1 MPADGPLP
9 GKNPRLP
16 PTPSLSEYEFEDFT
30 ERLLSANRFCPGSAR
45 RVTRVERWGRRGD
58 SQDGID
64 FEGEYSDGKTAAWQC
79 KRYDKLTPAAIRE
92 VVRVCT
98 FQADEYYLV
107 FSGEASRNA
116 RKEIKKH
123 PKWQLLDQR
132 ALGRMLDDHPLH
144 KRRDVLDAT
153 WDRPT
158 RQFLLG
164 VPGTDAF
171 LSLYTF
177 VQDRMKE
184 DAPLNDRGPRV
195 GRDAELAALRTAL
208 DRSADYPTVVVVAGP
223 GGRGK
228 TRLLTEALAEFEQAN
243 PQVPVV
249 CLSPGRSLD
258 QTAIDELPHTPAVVL
273 VDDAHRDPAA
283 LAALLTY
290 ARLTEGT
297 QVVLGSRTSG
307 VAAVQAEIIN
317 ARFAPAQVETIPVE
331 ELSRRDARKL
341 VTSIAHGL
349 DLTLT
354 AQEYFAGQAI
364 DSPHVAVIGV
374 NLIRSGRLTA
384 PLKADDALRQQVLA
398 RYQEVAAGEL
408 EGVPK
413 RTVRRALA
421 VFAALGPIDDTDDAL
436 CTDIARFVDLDMGD
450 LLRLCQSLQDR
461 GVLVTRSGLTRVVPD
476 VLADEILETEAA
488 VGRHA
493 TGFAQQ
499 LWEAFGS
506 PSDDRLVTTLA
517 ELDWRLV
524 RRHGPSVIG
533 PIWESV
539 ADRLRVAEPVEL
551 HRALRGL
558 RNLATTLPVP
568 FLTVL
573 EELRVRLQEIDRTV
587 DAASA
592 PHPFFDRAESSRDVL
607 WLMPELYG
615 QCAAS
620 APETLE
626 TVLDALWSLYRDDSR
641 PPNQY
646 PGHAVRVID
655 GRLAS
660 IGDMLD
666 PSFPPGIVAW
676 VDKQLAQATD
686 PRQATPMFALRPLLA
701 KDGTRTVAETR
712 RRISLRPYAV
722 AATWARP
729 IRDAIRSTLLRQ
741 ASGTDL
747 RRAGE
752 AVRLLGIAVRQPA
765 GPANREVTME
775 EVLGWEEDDLATLT
789 TLETAAVSTG
799 SAVIRRL
806 IRHEIGWTAE
816 HARSVCVRRA
826 ALSLVTSLDHRDDD
840 LAEVLLSR
848 FRGFPTRRGVTV
860 ATIDELRAAEAA
872 RAAREAGM
880 PEDEIDAEHSEQ
892 RRVRIEERTAM
903 QERAVAQVVRRLTSD
918 SIPELV
924 RTLRTCAVEVELAAP
939 RSPTLWGV
947 WREFAKQRSDL
958 IPHVVREIAD
968 GPASVLDQSLHQ
980 LLDAWADYDAN
991 GLLAW
996 LADASSYRMDVRL
1009 AIGNA
1014 FATYAWTDR
1023 GAPFEQI
1030 HREGIAEAE
1039 PELRDRFIMGSHKLL
1054 ATAPAATARLL
1065 LNEQASPHALT
1076 NALESACGYDGLSW
1090 GQAQSDEDASAILD
1104 LIDYAGWD
1112 DYTLQQIAAGIA
1124 LTYPRL
1130 VLGHLQNL
1138 HGDGGRLPTDVDG
1151 FADAFD
1157 RNAEAL
1163 AHWVVDRAQ
1172 HGEAANTSIVVSI
1185 AMGSGMTTTQA
1196 QHLAAAVDE
1205 LDGAALEDTVAALR
1219 DVGTWPLC
1227 HPDLARNI
1235 LVRARLLNG
1244 NLATRVLAD
1253 ISGAMTLRS
1262 WGFLNG
1268 VSDELN
1274 KARAAAAQAAA
1285 TETDP
1290 DLKAACTA
1298 AELWAATHAEQLLAE
1313 GDENDD

>member
-16 PTPSLSEYEFEDFT
+16 PTPSLSEYELEDFT
-30 ERLLSANRFCPGSAR
+30 ERLLSASRFCSGSAR

-58 SQDGID
+58 FQDGVD

-79 KRYDKLTPAAIRE
+79 KRYDKLTPAHVRE

-107 FSGEASRNA
+107 FSGEASRDA
-116 RKEIKKH
+116 RMEIKKH
-123 PKWQLLDQR
+123 SKWQLLDQR
-132 ALGRMLDDHPLH
+132 ALGRMLDDLPLH

-171 LSLYTF
+171 LSLDTF
-177 VQDRMKE
+177 VADRMKE
-184 DAPLNDRGPRV
+184 DAPLNDRGPRI

-208 DRSADYPTVVVVAGP
+208 DRSADFPTVVVVAGP

-228 TRLLTEALAEFEQAN
+228 TRLLTEALAEFEQAH

-258 QTAIDELPHTPAVVL
+258 QAAIDELPLTPAVVL

-317 ARFAPAQVETIPVE
+317 ARFAPAQVETIPVG

-341 VTSIAHGL
+341 VTSIADGL
-349 DLTLT
+349 DLTLA
-354 AQEYFAGQAI
+354 AQEYFAGQAV

-384 PLKADDALRQQVLA
+384 PLKADNALRQQVLA
-398 RYQEVAAGEL
+398 RYQEVATGEL
-408 EGVPK
+408 EGVPN
-413 RTVRRALA
+413 RTVRRTLA
-421 VFAALGPIDDTDDAL
+421 VFAALGPIDDTDDTL
-436 CTDIARFVDLDMGD
+436 RTDIARFVELDMGD
-450 LLRLCQSLQDR
+450 LLRLCRSLHDR
-461 GVLVTRSGLTRVVPD
+461 GVLVTRGGLTRVVPD
-476 VLADEILETEAA
+476 VLADEILETSAA

-493 TGFAQQ
+493 TNFAQQ
-499 LWEAFGS
+499 LWEAFGN

-517 ELDWRLV
+517 ELDWRLGQ
-524 RRHGPSVIG
+524 RDGPSVIG

-539 ADRLRVAEPVEL
+539 ADWLRGAEPVEL

-573 EELRVRLQEIDRTV
+573 EELRVRLQEQDRTV
-587 DAASA
+587 DDAAA
-592 PHPFFDRAESSRDVL
+592 AHPFFGRAESSRDVL
-607 WLMPELYG
+607 WLMPEMYG
-615 QCAAS
+615 QCAAN

-626 TVLDALWSLYRDDSR
+626 TVLDALWSLYLDDSQ

-646 PGHAVRVID
+646 PGHVVRVIED
-655 GRLAS
+655 RLTS
-660 IGDMLD
+660 IGDLPD
-666 PSFPPGIVAW
+666 PSFPLRIVAW
-676 VDKQLAQATD
+676 VDKQLAQASD
-686 PRQATPMFALRPLLA
+686 LRHATPMFALRPLLA

-722 AATWARP
+722 SVTWARP

-752 AVRLLGIAVRQPA
+752 AVRLLGTAVRQPT
-765 GPANREVTME
+765 GPPNRNVTTE
-775 EVLGWEEDDLATLT
+775 EVVGWEEDDLATVT
-789 TLETAAVSTG
+789 TVETAAVSTG

-816 HARSVCVRRA
+816 HARSVRVRHA
-826 ALSLVTSLDHRDDD
+826 ALSLVTSLDNRDDD
-840 LAEVLLSR
+840 LAEVLLST
-848 FRGFPTRRGVTV
+848 FRGFPTRRGMMV
-860 ATIDELRAAEAA
+860 ATLDELRAAEAA

-880 PEDEIDAEHSEQ
+880 PQDEIDAEHSEQ

-903 QERAVAQVVRRLTSD
+903 HERAVAQVVTRLTSD

-924 RTLRTCAVEVELAAP
+924 RTLRISAVEVELAAP
-939 RSPTLWGV
+939 RPPTLWAL

-958 IPHVVREIAD
+958 IPHVVRKIAD

-980 LLDAWADYDAN
+980 LLDAWADYDAT

-996 LADASSYRMDVRL
+996 LADASSYRTDVRL
-1009 AIGNA
+1009 AIGTA
-1014 FATYAWTDR
+1014 FATYTWTDR

-1065 LNEQASPHALT
+1065 LSEQPSPHALT
-1076 NALESACGYDGLSW
+1076 SALQSACGYDGLSW
-1090 GQAQSDEDASAILD
+1090 GQTQSDEDASAILD
-1104 LIDYAGWD
+1104 LINHADWN
-1112 DYTLQQIAAGIA
+1112 DYTVQQIVAGIA

-1130 VLGHLQNL
+1130 VLDHLENL

-1163 AHWVVDRAQ
+1163 THWVVDRA
-1172 HGEAANTSIVVSI
+1172 HNGKAANASIVISI
-1185 AMGSGMTTTQA
+1185 AMKGGMTTAQA
-1196 QHLAAAVDE
+1196 QHLATAVDE
-1205 LDGAALEDTVAALR
+1205 LDDAALEDTVSALR
-1219 DVGTWPLC
+1219 DVSAWPLR
-1227 HPDLARNI
+1227 HPDLARTI

-1244 NLATRVLAD
+1244 NMATRVLAD
-1253 ISGAMTLRS
+1253 ISGAMTLHS
-1262 WGFLNG
+1262 WGFSNG

-1274 KARAAAAQAAA
+1274 NARAAAAQAAA
-1285 TETDP
+1285 TETNP
-1290 DLKAACTA
+1290 DLKAAFTA
-1298 AELWAATHAEQLLAE
+1298 AELWAAVHAEQLLAE
-1313 GDENDD
+1313 ADDNDD